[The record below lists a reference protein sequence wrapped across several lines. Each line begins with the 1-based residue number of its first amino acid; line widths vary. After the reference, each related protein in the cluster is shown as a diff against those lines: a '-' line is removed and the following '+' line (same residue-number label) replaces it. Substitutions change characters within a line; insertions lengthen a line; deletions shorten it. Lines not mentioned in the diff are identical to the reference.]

1 MSTPG
6 SAKPSRGPQGPG
18 GVRWVEADALMRM
31 PLSERNE
38 AEP

>member
-18 GVRWVEADALMRM
+18 GVRWVEADARM
-31 PLSERNE
+31 PVPLSDINE